1 MSEIKIGKLVKLL
14 YWKDNKIH
22 DFTITDIFFEAY
34 VSGYKTIIKAK
45 YYSEK
50 SHCYF
55 TETYF
60 SNDFFKAM
68 TDATLII
75 EADKESNKE
84 HSDE

>member
-1 MSEIKIGKLVKLL
+1 MSEIRLGTVVQLL

-22 DFTITDIFFEAY
+22 DFYITDIFFEAF
-34 VSGYKTIIKAK
+34 VNGYKTRIKAK

-50 SHCYF
+50 CDCYF

-68 TDATLII
+68 ADATLII
-75 EADKESNKE
+75 EAGKEKGGAE
-84 HSDE
+84 

>member
-1 MSEIKIGKLVKLL
+1 MSEIRLGTVVQLL

-50 SHCYF
+50 SDCYF

-68 TDATLII
+68 ADATLIV
-75 EADKESNKE
+75 EADKGKGGAE
-84 HSDE
+84 

>member
-1 MSEIKIGKLVKLL
+1 MNEIKIGTTVKLL

-34 VSGYKTIIKAK
+34 VSGYKTVIKAK

-50 SHCYF
+50 SDCYF

-60 SNDFFKAM
+60 SNDFFGALA
-68 TDATLII
+68 DAALII
-75 EADKESNKE
+75 EADIKNESE
-84 HSDE
+84 ES

>member
-1 MSEIKIGKLVKLL
+1 MSEIKTGTVVQLL

-50 SHCYF
+50 SDCYF

-68 TDATLII
+68 ANATLII
-75 EADKESNKE
+75 EATRGKAVWND
-84 HSDE
+84 

>member
-1 MSEIKIGKLVKLL
+1 MSEIRLGTVVQLL

-34 VSGYKTIIKAK
+34 VGGYKTIIKAK

-50 SHCYF
+50 SDCYF

-68 TDATLII
+68 ADATLII
-75 EADKESNKE
+75 EADKKKGGAE
-84 HSDE
+84 